1 MLLWQVHTIC
11 NCNHKFL
18 LKHYTVTSCA
28 PPLRC
33 NYVMQMQPAT
43 TDWLAWYYR
52 FPIRCSFSNATGSC
66 MLIVSITEIS
76 DVKL

>member
-11 NCNHKFL
+11 NCNRKFL

-43 TDWLAWYYR
+43 TDWLAWYYH

-66 MLIVSITEIS
+66 MLTVSITEIS